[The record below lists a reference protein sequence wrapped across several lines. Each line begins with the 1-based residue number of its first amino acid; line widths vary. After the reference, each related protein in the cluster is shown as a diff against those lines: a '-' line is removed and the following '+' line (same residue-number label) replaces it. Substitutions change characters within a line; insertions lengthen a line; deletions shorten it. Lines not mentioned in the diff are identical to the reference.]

1 MKYINFSNIEELIF
15 HDRRLQSLLPP
26 QMRSHFEIWR
36 MSKLVPMLRPTGK
49 QSLLDCL
56 NELTE
61 KDIKVLEE
69 YFNDKIV
76 VEKLNYSIVLDTK
89 VPLQDF
95 SICEE
100 LCEVE
105 GYSNFTTWRDDDF
118 LYITH
123 WR

>member
-49 QSLLDCL
+49 QALLDCL
-56 NELTE
+56 NELSE
-61 KDIKVLEE
+61 QDVKVLEE
-69 YFNDKIV
+69 YFDDKIV